1 MAVVTQTTPKP
12 RKNIAR
18 RILLVGAAVLLVLF
32 IVWFCSPAKDET
44 TSGRNGKNGAPTAVG
59 AATVKTGDIHIYLN
73 GLGTV
78 TPKNAVVVHSRVDG
92 QLMHVLFQEG
102 QEVKAGDLLA
112 EIDPRPYQAQLD
124 QASGQLMR
132 DQALLKDAEINL
144 KRYQE
149 LFTQD
154 SIAKQQMDTQESL
167 VKQYK
172 GAVKADQ
179 GVVDNAKV
187 QLVYTQI
194 TSPINGRIGLRQV
207 DPGNIVHAGDANGIA
222 VVTQLQPITVIFS
235 LPEDNIPIVMK
246 RIQDSNPLIVEAWSR
261 DGKTKL
267 ATGMLLA
274 VDNQVDVTTGTVKFK
289 SQFHNE
295 DNMLFSNQFVN
306 VHMLLDTQKNAVL
319 IPSAAV
325 QRGTQGTFTYV
336 VNDKAVVLQKIT
348 VGATEGENV
357 AVTSGLKAGDVVVV
371 DGSDSLR
378 DGAKIK
384 IATLDGK
391 PTEQPQARQKK
402 P

>member
-1 MAVVTQTTPKP
+1 
-12 RKNIAR
+12 
-18 RILLVGAAVLLVLF
+18 
-32 IVWFCSPAKDET
+32 
-44 TSGRNGKNGAPTAVG
+44 
-59 AATVKTGDIHIYLN
+59 
-73 GLGTV
+73 
-78 TPKNAVVVHSRVDG
+78 
-92 QLMHVLFQEG
+92 
-102 QEVKAGDLLA
+102 
-112 EIDPRPYQAQLD
+112 
-124 QASGQLMR
+124 
-132 DQALLKDAEINL
+132 
-144 KRYQE
+144 
-149 LFTQD
+149 
-154 SIAKQQMDTQESL
+154 MDTQESL

-391 PTEQPQARQKK
+391 PTEQPQARHKK

>member
-1 MAVVTQTTPKP
+1 MVGMDESKP
-12 RKNIAR
+12 RKSGRRRVLQIIA
-18 RILLVGAAVLLVLF
+18 AAVLLAF
-32 IVWFCSPAKDET
+32 IAWFFSPSDDNAK
-44 TSGRNGKNGAPTAVG
+44 SAHGKNGAPVAVG

-78 TPKNAVVVHSRVDG
+78 TPKNAVTVRSRIDG
-92 QLMHVLFQEG
+92 QLMRVLFQEG

-124 QASGQLMR
+124 QTSGQLMR

-149 LFTQD
+149 LFAQD

-179 GVVDNAKV
+179 GLVDNAKV
-187 QLVYTQI
+187 QLAYTQI

-235 LPEDNIPIVMK
+235 LPEDNIPTVMK

-261 DGKTKL
+261 DDKTKL

-274 VDNQVDVTTGTVKFK
+274 VDNQVDTTTGTVKFK
-289 SQFHNE
+289 SEFHNE
-295 DNMLFSNQFVN
+295 DNMLFANQFVN
-306 VHMLLDTQKNAVL
+306 VHMLLDTQKNVVL
-319 IPSAAV
+319 MPSAAV

-336 VNDKAVVLQKIT
+336 VNDKAVTLQKIT
-348 VGATEGENV
+348 IGPAEGEQV
-357 AVTSGLKAGDVVVV
+357 AVNSGLKAGDVVVV

-384 IATLDGK
+384 LAALDSK
-391 PTEQPQARQKK
+391 PTEQPQAHQKHKK